1 MPDYRPNPI
10 ARVVAVL
17 ALIAAFVLVVFVV
30 ATTVG
35 DSDDDEDDSPA
46 VEELSGPT
54 PKGDR
59 AVEAGVWVVREGDTL
74 AQISDETGIEVDEI
88 LSMNPDL
95 DPQALIQG
103 QRIALR

>member
-17 ALIAAFVLVVFVV
+17 ALIAAFVLVVFVI
-30 ATTVG
+30 ATTG
-35 DSDDDEDDSPA
+35 GSSEDDGDDSPE

-54 PKGDR
+54 SKGRR
-59 AVEAGVWVVREGDTL
+59 AVDEGVWVVREGDTL
-74 AQISDETGIEVDEI
+74 AQISDETGIDVDEI

>member
-1 MPDYRPNPI
+1 MPDYRPNLI

-17 ALIAAFVLVVFVV
+17 ALIAAFVLVVFVI
-30 ATTVG
+30 ATTAG
-35 DSDDDEDDSPA
+35 DSGDDGDDSPE

-54 PKGDR
+54 GKGRR
-59 AVEAGVWVVREGDTL
+59 AVDEGVWVVKEGDTL
-74 AQISDETGIEVDEI
+74 AQISDETGIDVDEI

>member
-17 ALIAAFVLVVFVV
+17 ALIAAFFLVVFVI
-30 ATTVG
+30 ATTG
-35 DSDDDEDDSPA
+35 GNSDDEDDSPA

>member
-17 ALIAAFVLVVFVV
+17 ALIAAFVLVVFVI
-30 ATTVG
+30 ATTG
-35 DSDDDEDDSPA
+35 GSSDDEDDSPA